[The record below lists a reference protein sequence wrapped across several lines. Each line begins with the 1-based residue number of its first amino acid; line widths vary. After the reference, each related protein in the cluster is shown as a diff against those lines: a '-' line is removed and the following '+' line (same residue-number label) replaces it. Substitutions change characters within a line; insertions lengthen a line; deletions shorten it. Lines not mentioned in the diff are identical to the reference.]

1 MVRHAGRHIEHDL
14 EVVLRANRTALL
26 SLLWAALLAC
36 VVGSLVFDVGHWL
49 GAWWTIRRPQYA
61 ARWRLNRDA

>member
-1 MVRHAGRHIEHDL
+1 MVRHAGRHIEHDF

-49 GAWWTIRRPQYA
+49 GAW
-61 ARWRLNRDA
+61 